1 MTRKVFTDEEIEMLR
16 QNPHTRS
23 VTPKTIKFTQE
34 FKDLFWQEYQ
44 NGVTP
49 SQIFEKYS
57 YPKEVLGGKRIKGI
71 SRMIR
76 EKMKEDGDYYCS
88 EEEFRKLKKEVEHAN
103 AEVEFLKKLLP
114 LEVNG
119 GSRCFN
125 IKGYLLKRPLRAK
138 QPFLF
143 HRSSADFSSSMLEY
157 FGAEGSEDIFLPSL
171 IAVAVVLL

>member
-44 NGVTP
+44 NGVT
-49 SQIFEKYS
+49 
-57 YPKEVLGGKRIKGI
+57 RIKGI

-103 AEVEFLKKLLP
+103 AEVEFLKKI
-114 LEVNG
+114 VA
-119 GSRCFN
+119 
-125 IKGYLLKRPLRAK
+125 I
-138 QPFLF
+138 
-143 HRSSADFSSSMLEY
+143 RSKWW
-157 FGAEGSEDIFLPSL
+157 
-171 IAVAVVLL
+171 